1 MDKFNALSRGAQL
14 MLVGAALLLVDT
26 FLPWQSVSFE
36 ALGISV
42 SESWTAWHGFWGV
55 LLGLLTI
62 ALLAWLVVRLVG
74 TEISLPVSDALV
86 GAALA
91 GLILLSALL
100 KVLTDDAVAWG
111 AWLGL
116 VLAVV
121 IAVGAWLQ
129 VQDAGGVNTLRS
141 EFATGDA
148 GSGSRAAAT
157 SDAPLEAPAPPDAP
171 LTPATP
177 PPAPA
182 SAEPAAPAPPAEA
195 VGPVAPAKA
204 AVPTATEE
212 PPVPM
217 PPVPPDAAPPSK
229 PSE

>member
-1 MDKFNALSRGAQL
+1 MERFNALSRGTQL

-36 ALGISV
+36 ALGVSV

-55 LLGLLTI
+55 MLGLLTI
-62 ALLAWLVVRLVG
+62 ALLAWLVVRMLG
-74 TEISLPVSDALV
+74 TELKLPVSETLV

-91 GLILLSALL
+91 ALILLCAVI

-129 VQDAGGVNTLRS
+129 VQAAGGVQTLRS
-141 EFATGDA
+141 EVSTV
-148 GSGSRAAAT
+148 GSGSGGTAAP
-157 SDAPLEAPAPPDAP
+157 APETHAAPPPPPAAPAEPAPPAAPPAAPAAPPPPAAPAEPTEPASMPAEEEPPAPAPPPPPDS
-171 LTPATP
+171 TP
-177 PPAPA
+177 PD
-182 SAEPAAPAPPAEA
+182 EPRQ
-195 VGPVAPAKA
+195 
-204 AVPTATEE
+204 
-212 PPVPM
+212 
-217 PPVPPDAAPPSK
+217 
-229 PSE
+229 

>member
-1 MDKFNALSRGAQL
+1 MDKLNALSRGAQL
-14 MLVGAALLLVDT
+14 MLAGAALLLVDT

-55 LLGLLTI
+55 LLGLLTV
-62 ALLAWLVVRLVG
+62 ALLAWLVLRLVG
-74 TEISLPVSDALV
+74 REISLPVSDALV

-91 GLILLSALL
+91 GLILLSTLL

-129 VQDAGGVNTLRS
+129 VQDAGGVDTLRS
-141 EFATGDA
+141 EVSTVGG
-148 GSGSRAAAT
+148 GSAAAT
-157 SDAPLEAPAPPDAP
+157 AADEPMAAPAPPSAP
-171 LTPATP
+171 ATPATP
-177 PPAPA
+177 PPAP
-182 SAEPAAPAPPAEA
+182 AEPAAPAPPAE
-195 VGPVAPAKA
+195 PVAPAEA
-204 AVPTATEE
+204 GAPTADEE
-212 PPVPM
+212 PPAPAS
-217 PPVPPDAAPPSK
+217 PPPPDATPPNE
-229 PSE
+229 PRQ

>member
-55 LLGLLTI
+55 LLGLLTV
-62 ALLAWLVVRLVG
+62 ALLAWLVLRLVG
-74 TEISLPVSDALV
+74 TEISLPVSDVLV

-91 GLILLSALL
+91 ALILLSALL

-116 VLAVV
+116 ALAVV

-129 VQDAGGVNTLRS
+129 VQDAGGVDTLRNEVS
-141 EFATGDA
+141 AA
-148 GSGSRAAAT
+148 GGESG
-157 SDAPLEAPAPPDAP
+157 APPDEPMSAAAP
-171 LTPATP
+171 PSAPVTPATP
-177 PPAPA
+177 PAAP
-182 SAEPAAPAPPAEA
+182 AEPAAPAPPPE
-195 VGPVAPAKA
+195 PVAPAEA
-204 AVPTATEE
+204 GAPTAEEE
-212 PPVPM
+212 PPA
-217 PPVPPDAAPPSK
+217 PVPPPPPDTTHSDE
-229 PSE
+229 PRQ

>member
-55 LLGLLTI
+55 LLGLLTV
-62 ALLAWLVVRLVG
+62 ALLAWLVLRLVG
-74 TEISLPVSDALV
+74 TEISLPVPDALV
-86 GAALA
+86 AAALA
-91 GLILLSALL
+91 ALILLSALL

-116 VLAVV
+116 ALAVV

-129 VQDAGGVNTLRS
+129 VQDAGGVDSLWNEVS
-141 EFATGDA
+141 AAGG
-148 GSGSRAAAT
+148 GSGTAAAAT
-157 SDAPLEAPAPPDAP
+157 DEPMSAAAPPSAP
-171 LTPATP
+171 VTPATP
-177 PPAPA
+177 AAAPAEPAASAPPAEPVAPAEAGAPTAEEEPPAPA
-182 SAEPAAPAPPAEA
+182 SPP
-195 VGPVAPAKA
+195 
-204 AVPTATEE
+204 
-212 PPVPM
+212 
-217 PPVPPDAAPPSK
+217 PPDTTPSDK
-229 PSE
+229 PRQ

>member
-55 LLGLLTI
+55 LLGLLTV

-74 TEISLPVSDALV
+74 TEISLPVSDVLV

-91 GLILLSALL
+91 ALILLSALL

-116 VLAVV
+116 ALAVV

-129 VQDAGGVNTLRS
+129 VQDAGGVDALRDEVS
-141 EFATGDA
+141 AA
-148 GSGSRAAAT
+148 GGGSAAA
-157 SDAPLEAPAPPDAP
+157 APAADEPMSAAAP
-171 LTPATP
+171 VTPAA
-177 PPAPA
+177 PPAA
-182 SAEPAAPAPPAEA
+182 TAEPAAPAPPAE
-195 VGPVAPAKA
+195 PVAPAEA
-204 AVPTATEE
+204 GAPTAEEE
-212 PPVPM
+212 PPAPA
-217 PPVPPDAAPPSK
+217 PSPPPDTTPSDE
-229 PSE
+229 PRQ

>member
-55 LLGLLTI
+55 LLGLLTV
-62 ALLAWLVVRLVG
+62 ALLAWLVLRLVG
-74 TEISLPVSDALV
+74 TEIALPVSDALV
-86 GAALA
+86 AAALA

-116 VLAVV
+116 ALAVV

-129 VQDAGGVNTLRS
+129 VQDAGGADTLWNEAS
-141 EFATGDA
+141 AAGG
-148 GSGSRAAAT
+148 GSGAAAAGADEPM
-157 SDAPLEAPAPPDAP
+157 SASAPPSAP
-171 LTPATP
+171 VTPATP
-177 PPAPA
+177 PAAP
-182 SAEPAAPAPPAEA
+182 AEPAAPAPPAE
-195 VGPVAPAKA
+195 PVAPAEA
-204 AVPTATEE
+204 GAPTAEEE
-212 PPVPM
+212 PPAP
-217 PPVPPDAAPPSK
+217 AAPPPPDTT
-229 PSE
+229 PSDEPRQ